1 MNTDIKILIVDDQVS
16 ILKILRRILKQLGF
30 NIIVEAGDG
39 KSAWDILESQ
49 QIDLI
54 IADWNMP
61 KMTGLELLMKIRSS
75 STQKY
80 IPFLMLTGNAKQESI
95 VEAVN
100 AGVSEYV
107 VKPFTAEIISN
118 KLEKILK

>member
-1 MNTDIKILIVDDQVS
+1 MNTDIKILIIDDQPT
-16 ILKILRRILKQLGF
+16 IHKLLKRILKQLGF
-30 NIIVEAGDG
+30 NIIVEADDG

-75 STQKY
+75 CKQKN
-80 IPFLMLTGNAKQESI
+80 IPFLMLTGNAKKEQI

-100 AGVSEYV
+100 AGVSDYA
-107 VKPFTAEIISN
+107 VKPFTAEII
-118 KLEKILK
+118 LKRF